1 MPHFGLSNYQFRNAM
16 DTAKTY
22 KITAWLGFKKE
33 YHKETGYE
41 KMTPEEISIC
51 RKLFEQLAQ
60 HRGLQLQI
68 SIDERLRDV
77 DDYKQYP
84 RVARMNLFVGNVSKP
99 EFQTQQNAAV
109 ETSQDLKDEKTFDQ
123 AMAELEAAEEM
134 PAAGEG
140 FGI

>member
-33 YHKETGYE
+33 YNKETGYD

-60 HRGLQLQI
+60 HKGLQLQI

-77 DDYKQYP
+77 DDYKKYP

-109 ETSQDLKDEKTFDQ
+109 ETKPDLDDEIPFGSDTTE
-123 AMAELEAAEEM
+123 EL

>member
-33 YHKETGYE
+33 YKEGTGYD
-41 KMTPEEISIC
+41 KMTPEELTIC

-60 HRGLQLQI
+60 HPGLQLQI

-84 RVARMNLFVGNVSKP
+84 RVARMNLFVGNIKKQ
-99 EFQTQQNAAV
+99 EFRAQENDAA
-109 ETSQDLKDEKTFDQ
+109 ETKSDLDDEIPFGSDTT
-123 AMAELEAAEEM
+123 EEM

>member
-1 MPHFGLSNYQFRNAM
+1 MAGPHFGLSNYQFRNAM

-33 YHKETGYE
+33 YNKETGYD

-51 RKLFEQLAQ
+51 RNLFEKLAQ
-60 HRGLQLQI
+60 HPGLQLQI

-84 RVARMNLFVGNVSKP
+84 RVARMNLYVGNARKP
-99 EFQTQQNAAV
+99 EYQTQHI
-109 ETSQDLKDEKTFDQ
+109 KDDKTFDQ
-123 AMAELEAAEEM
+123 AMAELEAAEEI
-134 PAAGEG
+134 PAAGKG